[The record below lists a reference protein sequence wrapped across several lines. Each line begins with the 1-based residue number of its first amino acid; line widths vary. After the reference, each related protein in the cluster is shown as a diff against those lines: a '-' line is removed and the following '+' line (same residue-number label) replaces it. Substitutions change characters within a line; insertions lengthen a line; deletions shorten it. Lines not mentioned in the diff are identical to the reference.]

1 MPAVPFSAGV
11 QLPSPIYVDASVAI
25 AFLYKTHPHN
35 VAAVTFVL
43 ESLKQT
49 RQLLF
54 STLAMDELWHQ
65 LMSLWHKEATSQKF
79 YSNKPAHVA
88 RWSAQVK
95 QITDSLF
102 RISNV
107 QHCPSH
113 PGGTVV
119 PLALTAL
126 QTCNLG
132 ARDAFHLARM
142 NAAGISAIATL
153 DADFDMVLPIQ
164 PGITI
169 VKVA

>member
-1 MPAVPFSAGV
+1 MPAISFSAGV
-11 QLPSPIYVDASVAI
+11 QLPNPIYVDSGVAI
-25 AFLYKTHPHN
+25 AFFYRTHSRNIP
-35 VAAVTFVL
+35 ATTFVL

-54 STLAMDELWHQ
+54 STLVLDEMWHI
-65 LMSLWHKEATSQKF
+65 LMGIWHKDATTHKF
-79 YSNKPAHVA
+79 DPSNSAHVA
-88 RWSAQVK
+88 RWSAQIK
-95 QITDSLF
+95 QTTDDLF

-113 PGGTVV
+113 AGGTVV

-126 QTCNLG
+126 QACNLG

-153 DADFDMVLPIQ
+153 DGDFDKVLPIQ
-164 PGITI
+164 PALTI
-169 VKVA
+169 VKIA